1 MAWFLILPLSLMA
14 GPAGLAVALACFLAS
29 RQKASHYK
37 NTGTPSVDQIWWE
50 ELKRQPLSLQTIAFV
65 DKHF

>member
-1 MAWFLILPLSLMA
+1 MAWFLILPLALLT
-14 GPAGLAVALACFLAS
+14 GPAGLLVALACFFAS

-37 NTGTPSVDQIWWE
+37 NKGMPSAEQIMWD
-50 ELKRQPLSLQTIAFV
+50 ELKRQPLSLRTIAFV